1 MYSHE
6 KKYTKGEITV
16 VWKPDVCTHSKE
28 CWKNLRSVFD
38 PTKRP
43 WINMEGDTAEKIMGK
58 RVLAQE
64 GSDLDTVIELYKKLI
79 FSKPAFLKFLL
90 FVKMEILLY

>member
-6 KKYTKGEITV
+6 KRYTNGEITV

-38 PTKRP
+38 PTNRP
-43 WINMEGDTAEKIMGK
+43 WINMQGDTTQKIM
-58 RVLAQE
+58 AQV
-64 GSDLDTVIELYKKLI
+64 DKCP
-79 FSKPAFLKFLL
+79 SKALSYSKNT
-90 FVKMEILLY
+90 